1 MRDRVKL
8 ECAEHDDWLKTVGEG
23 DLSTITWSFQV
34 SVRKGGGLR
43 DCRRGKVKARED
55 AEFVTVL

>member
-8 ECAEHDDWLKTVGEG
+8 ECAEHDDWLKTMGER
-23 DLSTITWSFQV
+23 DSSTITWSFQV
-34 SVRKGGGLR
+34 SLRKGGGLR

-55 AEFVTVL
+55 AEFVIVL